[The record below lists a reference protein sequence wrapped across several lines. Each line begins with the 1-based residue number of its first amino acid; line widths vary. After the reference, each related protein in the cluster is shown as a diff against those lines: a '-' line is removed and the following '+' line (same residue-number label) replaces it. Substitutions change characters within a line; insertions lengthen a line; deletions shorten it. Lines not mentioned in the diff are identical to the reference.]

1 MLEFP
6 QIDPVALGIG
16 PFKVRWYGLMYMAGF
31 AAAWLLG
38 RYRAAKPGS
47 GWKPGEVNDL
57 LAYSMLGLIIG
68 ARLGYALFYDFP
80 TFAAAPMEVFK
91 IWKGGMSFHGGL
103 IGVCLGL
110 WLFGRR
116 VCRGFFQVTDFLTP
130 LTPIGLF
137 AGRIGNFINAE
148 LWGRVTDKPWG
159 MVFPGAGAGSLPR
172 HPSQLYEAFF
182 EGLVLFAILWLFSVR
197 PRPRKAVSGLFLL
210 CYGAF
215 RFSLEFVR
223 EPDPQLG
230 FVAFGWMS
238 MGQVLCL
245 PMVLLGGVLLY
256 LAYSRGQG
264 PVVNC

>member
-6 QIDPVALGIG
+6 RIDPVALGFG
-16 PFKVRWYGLMYMAGF
+16 PLKVRWYGLMYMIGF

-47 GWKPGEVNDL
+47 GWKPADVNDL
-57 LAYSMLGLIIG
+57 VAYSMLGLIIG

-80 TFAAAPMEVFK
+80 TFAAAPLEVVK

-103 IGVCLGL
+103 VGVCLGL
-110 WLFGRR
+110 WLFCRR
-116 VCRGFFQVTDFLTP
+116 TGRGFFQVTDFLVP

-137 AGRIGNFINAE
+137 TGRIGNFINAE

-159 MVFPGAGAGSLPR
+159 MVFPGRNAGSLPR
-172 HPSQLYEAFF
+172 HPSQLYEAFL
-182 EGLVLFAILWLFSVR
+182 EGMVLFAVLWIFSAK
-197 PRPRKAVSGLFLL
+197 PRPRKAVSGLFLF
-210 CYGAF
+210 CYGLF

-230 FVAFGWMS
+230 FIAFGWMS
-238 MGQVLCL
+238 MGQLLCL
-245 PMVLLGGVLLY
+245 PMVLLGMVLLY
-256 LAYSRGQG
+256 LAYFRGQKPEAG
-264 PVVNC
+264 